1 MEIKSKID
9 RLIKFLDRIAITI
22 ILATIALSIIFVF
35 GYGIYDHF
43 RQKADE
49 VKIEAKISD
58 KSDGKSEL
66 TLKVGN
72 VQKYGNLWV
81 ANIEEPKDSYRVGY
95 GSTGSITRN
104 LLITPENSDKVHLLF
119 DSYKNKFSSLR
130 PFPDNDSPKVFL
142 CTFIKNFNDSVD
154 EDEDE
159 GKISLMLLSA
169 DGEKQK
175 TILEGID
182 RVLKVEM
189 NKGDAINVIYF
200 KEGKLINANFSI
212 KDFKSTS
219 QPAIFDLK
227 DTDLKNSKLLISSD

>member
-1 MEIKSKID
+1 MMEIKSKFD

-22 ILATIALSIIFVF
+22 ILGTIALSIIFVF
-35 GYGIYDHF
+35 AYGIYDHF
-43 RQKADE
+43 KHKADE

-58 KSDGKSEL
+58 KSDGKSEI
-66 TLKVGN
+66 TLKVGY

-95 GSTGSITRN
+95 SSTGSITRN

-142 CTFIKNFNDSVD
+142 CTYIKNFNDSMN
-154 EDEDE
+154 EDEA
-159 GKISLMLLSA
+159 KISLMLLSA
-169 DGEKQK
+169 DGEREK

-189 NKGDAINVIYF
+189 NKGDVINVIYF
-200 KEGKLINANFSI
+200 KEGKLINANYSI

-227 DTDLKNSKLLISSD
+227 DTDLKNSKLLIGDQ

>member
-1 MEIKSKID
+1 MQIKEKFDKAIKI
-9 RLIKFLDRIAITI
+9 LDRIAITI
-22 ILATIALSIIFVF
+22 ILGSIALSIVGLTIYAV
-35 GYGIYDHF
+35 YDHF
-43 RQKADE
+43 RQKSDE

-58 KSDGKSEL
+58 KSDGKSEI

-95 GSTGSITRN
+95 GSTGSTTRN

-142 CTFIKNFNDSVD
+142 CTYIKNFNDSVD
-154 EDEDE
+154 EDEA
-159 GKISLMLLSA
+159 KISLMLLSA
-169 DGEKQK
+169 DGQKQK

-189 NKGDAINVIYF
+189 NKVNAIKVIYF
-200 KEGKLINANFSI
+200 KEGKLISANFSI
-212 KDFKSTS
+212 EDFKSLS

-227 DTDLKNSKLLISSD
+227 DTDLKNSKLLIGID